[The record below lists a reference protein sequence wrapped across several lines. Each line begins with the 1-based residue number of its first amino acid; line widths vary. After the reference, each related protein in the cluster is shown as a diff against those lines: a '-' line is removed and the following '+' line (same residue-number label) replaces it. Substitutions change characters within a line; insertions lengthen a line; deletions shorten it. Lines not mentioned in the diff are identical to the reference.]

1 MRPSAV
7 YLGLAGILVIALACT
22 GCPTPTT
29 PEKEGDFGAKPSGAT
44 TGTAFPPVG
53 TVLNYSEVFNGTFSS
68 VEHPASLPP

>member
-29 PEKEGDFGAKPSGAT
+29 PEKEGIRGKTVAVHHRHGLSPG
-44 TGTAFPPVG
+44 GVG
-53 TVLNYSEVFNGTFSS
+53 T
-68 VEHPASLPP
+68 P